1 MSYISALRSKDEV
14 YVWERIGNK
23 RKLVIYPAPYYFYY
37 KSPKGTYTSI
47 YGDKLARY
55 DCADYSEFFALKKQQ
70 REKDDEEKIEL
81 FESDIPPEIKVLS
94 EHYYGKPAP
103 NLHVTFLDIEVDY
116 MKSTGFASTKNPYAP
131 INSVALYHKWLN
143 KYCVIAVPPE
153 QYQGD
158 EAQLKS
164 DMEAV
169 HPLPDNTDLEIVL
182 VHNERSLL
190 RHFLE
195 QIEDSDVLSGWNSKY
210 FDIPYIGKRLER
222 LKRTEMYLQKLSFPE
237 APPPRFVE
245 ERRMQYF
252 SAEKVQTL
260 QMYGRITTDYLELF
274 KKYEVAERPSYKLE
288 SIADEV
294 LPDLPKLT
302 YEGSL
307 SDLYRNNFPW
317 FVRYNIRDT
326 EILHGFEDRL
336 GYVALANE
344 MCHLSTAQF
353 DHVTGTLKLS
363 EYATIN
369 YCHHVL
375 GGLIVN
381 DSRAE
386 YDEKPQ
392 PGVIDDDD
400 DDEPAIQGAYVL
412 EPKTGMHEWIG
423 SIDINSLYPSSIRA
437 INISPETLRGQFVG
451 DETCGMIA
459 ASDAIARGDD
469 TILYLQFEDG
479 TVEEKPAHEWREI
492 LEQRKWSVSGYG
504 TVFDQNKL
512 GIIPKI
518 LSDWYD
524 KRKEFQKA
532 KKDSERC
539 AAEILEKYS
548 NKPEEV
554 EVHAT
559 TSPDLQQHGSQNFG
573 NLNKN

>member
-1 MSYISALRSKDEV
+1 MSYISAHRSKDEV
-14 YVWERIGNK
+14 YVWERVGNK
-23 RKLVIYPAPYYFYY
+23 RKLVIYTAPYYFYY

-47 YGDKLARY
+47 YGDKLARH
-55 DCADYSEFFALKKQQ
+55 DCANYSEFYALKKEQ
-70 REKDDEEKIEL
+70 RDGDVQIEL

-103 NLHVTFLDIEVDY
+103 PLHITFLDIEVDY

-143 KYCVIAVPPE
+143 KYCVIAIPPD

-158 EAQLKS
+158 VEQLKS
-164 DMEAV
+164 DMNDV
-169 HPLPDNTDLEIVL
+169 HPLPGGDVDLEIIL

-245 ERRMQYF
+245 ERRTQYF
-252 SAEKVQTL
+252 STEKVETL
-260 QMYGRITTDYLELF
+260 QIYGRIATDYLELF
-274 KKYEVAERPSYKLE
+274 KKYEVSERPSYKLE
-288 SIADEV
+288 AIADEI

-381 DSRAE
+381 DSRAKYE
-386 YDEKPQ
+386 ETPP
-392 PGVIDDDD
+392 PGVVQDEEE

-437 INISPETLRGQFVG
+437 INISPETLKGQFVG
-451 DETCGMIA
+451 DETTGMIA
-459 ASDAIARGDD
+459 ASDAIAKNDD
-469 TILYLQFEDG
+469 TILSLQYEDG
-479 TVEEKPAHEWREI
+479 TIEEKPAHEWRKI
-492 LEQRKWSVSGYG
+492 LKERKWAVSGYG
-504 TVFDQNKL
+504 TVFDQSKL

-524 KRKEFQKA
+524 KRKEFQA
-532 KKDSERC
+532 KKKEAEKC
-539 AAEILEKYS
+539 AAEILEKYT
-548 NKPEEV
+548 NKHEEV
-554 EVHAT
+554 DVEGTQSSDVKNYT
-559 TSPDLQQHGSQNFG
+559 GFG
-573 NLNKN
+573 TR